1 MPPNPEPQRSATT
14 RRSHV
19 RGISDAHDEN
29 GDAGG
34 TTTAASSST
43 PPIPINTAVDRLALF
58 DAGDVVDSPIIEDLG
73 TSSFLQ
79 QAEAAT
85 WPGILLR
92 ARESYRSGDEH
103 RMSINPGHSVAESLI
118 LGNSSR
124 TSLAA
129 YTEESSGVDV
139 RGTRS
144 RAQTGESLL
153 SLQPSLLAGPPT
165 MDGALP
171 ENDGMQSLRQQLL
184 EIKQLALSTEEKAK
198 RMHEL
203 MISDY
208 SKHRA
213 LHSPS
218 PPVLQ
223 HSSAPQSE
231 HNVLSSLAPPIDPEN
246 PYNLR
251 DADFDLTFSP
261 TKHRRTETHGDS
273 SIDNIEDEDLPV
285 LGCAHYTRNVK
296 VQCFDCHRWFP
307 CRHCHDAAPD
317 LPFPHALQRKK
328 TQNML
333 CMLCRT
339 PQPANEACVNCG
351 EYAAWYYCDKC
362 KLWDNDSNKRI
373 YHCDDCGLCRLGEG
387 LGKDFVHCRRCNVC
401 ISISTS
407 ASHPCVE
414 RATDSDCPLCLLYLF
429 ESQMPVVS
437 LPCGHYMHGT
447 CYKDLMAVTYK
458 CPVCSKSA
466 VNMELSWRK
475 LDDEIAMQP
484 MPEEDDELEGIL
496 PLLEGA
502 ETIDPA
508 AMDIEGD
515 SQDTNAPPLRRPRQ
529 AWISC
534 NDCNARCWTPFH
546 WLGLKCTYCGG
557 YNTNQ
562 IPPSSRRETEAERL
576 IRQQQS
582 QPHRHDFTGNSV
594 MRERGIGIDAADP
607 TAIVPESTLVVP
619 ASPASLSPSS
629 AAYSPGSPGS
639 PPHSPRRYFVR
650 DEDLEPRRRSFTPST
665 GRFPTPSLPAWDSL
679 PRMPDL
685 PRLPDLPQLPRLPEM
700 ALPRMSMPDL
710 PRFPDMPQLELPRFP
725 DMPQLELPRFRAM
738 DMVQMLSRS
747 LSPMRSY
754 MEGLDVRE
762 RERVERHFRRAGLGR
777 RSFSEGPGVGGAG
790 EEGRGKKARHERG
803 EFWGSAVLSSGEE
816 SSDDDDD
823 VGELDL
829 EDGDSSGSE
838 EGSGS
843 EDDDDEDMEID
854 EEDGGVKILPVG
866 VGVGD
871 VSMLDGGHDA
881 EAADEDSMELFVHR

>member
-1 MPPNPEPQRSATT
+1 
-14 RRSHV
+14 
-19 RGISDAHDEN
+19 
-29 GDAGG
+29 
-34 TTTAASSST
+34 
-43 PPIPINTAVDRLALF
+43 
-58 DAGDVVDSPIIEDLG
+58 
-73 TSSFLQ
+73 
-79 QAEAAT
+79 
-85 WPGILLR
+85 
-92 ARESYRSGDEH
+92 
-103 RMSINPGHSVAESLI
+103 
-118 LGNSSR
+118 
-124 TSLAA
+124 
-129 YTEESSGVDV
+129 
-139 RGTRS
+139 
-144 RAQTGESLL
+144 
-153 SLQPSLLAGPPT
+153 
-165 MDGALP
+165 
-171 ENDGMQSLRQQLL
+171 
-184 EIKQLALSTEEKAK
+184 
-198 RMHEL
+198 
-203 MISDY
+203 
-208 SKHRA
+208 
-213 LHSPS
+213 
-218 PPVLQ
+218 
-223 HSSAPQSE
+223 
-231 HNVLSSLAPPIDPEN
+231 
-246 PYNLR
+246 
-251 DADFDLTFSP
+251 
-261 TKHRRTETHGDS
+261 
-273 SIDNIEDEDLPV
+273 
-285 LGCAHYTRNVK
+285 
-296 VQCFDCHRWFP
+296 
-307 CRHCHDAAPD
+307 
-317 LPFPHALQRKK
+317 
-328 TQNML
+328 
-333 CMLCRT
+333 
-339 PQPANEACVNCG
+339 
-351 EYAAWYYCDKC
+351 
-362 KLWDNDSNKRI
+362 
-373 YHCDDCGLCRLGEG
+373 
-387 LGKDFVHCRRCNVC
+387 
-401 ISISTS
+401 
-407 ASHPCVE
+407 
-414 RATDSDCPLCLLYLF
+414 
-429 ESQMPVVS
+429 
-437 LPCGHYMHGT
+437 
-447 CYKDLMAVTYK
+447 
-458 CPVCSKSA
+458 
-466 VNMELSWRK
+466 MELSWRK

-502 ETIDPA
+502 ETIDSA
-508 AMDIEGD
+508 AMDNEID
-515 SQDTNAPPLRRPRQ
+515 TQDTNAPPLRRPRQ

-594 MRERGIGIDAADP
+594 MRERGIGIDVADP
-607 TAIVPESTLVVP
+607 TAIAPESTLVVP

-843 EDDDDEDMEID
+843 EDDDEDMETD

-881 EAADEDSMELFVHR
+881 DAAEEDSMEVFGHR

>member
-1 MPPNPEPQRSATT
+1 MPPNPEPRRSATA
-14 RRSHV
+14 RLSHV
-19 RGISDAHDEN
+19 RGTSVAHDEN

-34 TTTAASSST
+34 TTTAASSNT

-58 DAGDVVDSPIIEDLG
+58 DAGDIVDSPVIEDLG
-73 TSSFLQ
+73 TPSFLH

-92 ARESYRSGDEH
+92 ARNSYRSGDEQ
-103 RMSINPGHSVAESLI
+103 RMSINPGHSVAESLR

-129 YTEESSGVDV
+129 YTEESSGVD
-139 RGTRS
+139 
-144 RAQTGESLL
+144 
-153 SLQPSLLAGPPT
+153 PSLLAGPSV

-203 MISDY
+203 MTSDY

-213 LHSPS
+213 LHSSS
-218 PPVLQ
+218 PPSGQPFPPALF
-223 HSSAPQSE
+223 E
-231 HNVLSSLAPPIDPEN
+231 GKLLSTLAPPIDPKN

-251 DADFDLTFSP
+251 DADFELTFSP
-261 TKHRRTETHGDS
+261 TKHRRTDTNGDS
-273 SIDNIEDEDLPV
+273 TIDNLEDDDLPV
-285 LGCAHYTRNVK
+285 FGCAHYTRNVK
-296 VQCFDCHRWFP
+296 VQCFDCHRWYS

-317 LPFPHALQRKK
+317 LPFPHALQRKR

-333 CMLCRT
+333 CMLCHT
-339 PQPANEACVNCG
+339 PQPAGEVCMICG

-429 ESQMPVVS
+429 ESQTPVVS

-496 PLLEGA
+496 PHLEGA
-502 ETIDPA
+502 DGIDPA
-508 AMDIEGD
+508 AMDIETD
-515 SQDTNAPPLRRPRQ
+515 AQDIADAPPLRRPRQ

-534 NDCNARCWTPFH
+534 NDCNARCWTTFH

-594 MRERGIGIDAADP
+594 MRERGIGIEMTDP
-607 TAIVPESTLVVP
+607 TAVAPESMLVVP

-650 DEDLEPRRRSFTPST
+650 DEDLEPRRRSFTPSN

-829 EDGDSSGSE
+829 EDGDSSGSD

-843 EDDDDEDMEID
+843 EDDGDEDMD
-854 EEDGGVKILPVG
+854 VDDEDGGVKIAPAI

-871 VSMLDGGHDA
+871 VSMLDEAHDNAEEELTGVLGH
-881 EAADEDSMELFVHR
+881 R